1 MASRARGRGR
11 MSSRSHGSLGEL
23 EAQRAKVVS
32 RRMLRALDVIRS
44 RPDTSEYRPH
54 NTGGDDMFDAP
65 AALAS
70 FVEVMYPHAA
80 SVASAATT
88 ADMDPAT
95 FIHQLHHGAGAG
107 GEVDAPPAQD
117 EVPSA
122 GAGAGAGAG
131 DGGDGGSADHGLDPD
146 TLAFLKLAH
155 TFVGGED
162 AASLALDTA
171 HEAVNEVVGCRS
183 EGEGAKP
190 HDMLT
195 PQVVSHLVQNVVV
208 LASLP
213 GTGLRCVSCIV
224 ALGAGHGMVIT
235 CGVVWC
241 GAVVCVLTGNAVC
254 EKRVNNLLT
263 TMSAYN
269 DAWHED
275 VEHAQQCLRALKG
288 LATPSDD
295 KSAAATARGP
305 AGGAEE

>member
-1 MASRARGRGR
+1 

-95 FIHQLHHGAGAG
+95 FIHQLHHGTGAG

-213 GTGLRCVSCIV
+213 G
-224 ALGAGHGMVIT
+224 
-235 CGVVWC
+235 
-241 GAVVCVLTGNAVC
+241 NAVC